1 MQYVTSIE
9 RIARSEGR
17 DEGRDEGMQDML
29 LDALNVKFHSVPQD
43 IREKI
48 LGLKDQPKLKD
59 LHRHAILSNDIKEF
73 KDKLSQVS
81 ATH

>member
-17 DEGRDEGMQDML
+17 QEEAQDML

-48 LGLKDQPKLKD
+48 LGLKDPPMLKG
-59 LHRHAILSNDIKEF
+59 LLRHAILSNDINEF
-73 KDKLSQVS
+73 KDKLSQAS